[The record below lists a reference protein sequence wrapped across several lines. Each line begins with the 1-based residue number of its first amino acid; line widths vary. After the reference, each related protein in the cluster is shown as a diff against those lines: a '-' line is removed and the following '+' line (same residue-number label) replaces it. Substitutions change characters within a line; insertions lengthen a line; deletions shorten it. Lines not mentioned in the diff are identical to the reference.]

1 MRPWPPPAR
10 PARSQLHFLL
20 SPRCVAQ
27 AEELARVQAQQA
39 TLHKAATMLQK
50 MWRGRNAR
58 RDLEKKKG
66 GGKKGKGG
74 KGKKKK

>member
-1 MRPWPPPAR
+1 M
-10 PARSQLHFLL
+10 
-20 SPRCVAQ
+20 AQ

-74 KGKKKK
+74 TGKKKK